1 MATQQVNAAKL
12 KSTGVNLTNLAA
24 KMKSE
29 MNKLDENIQKVSSVW
44 SGEAS
49 ASYLK
54 RYQADKANLA
64 QLTQILQQ
72 MGAALG
78 EFSNSYTQA
87 DNKAMDLVHI
97 HELADRDYT
106 KTSDGQKQ
114 RVMLA
119 RALCQQPDII
129 VLDEPTSFL
138 DIRYKLEFLSIIQNF
153 SLGFVVIML

>member
-1 MATQQVNAAKL
+1 MASQQVNAAKL

-78 EFSNSYTQA
+78 EFSNSMLEQ
-87 DNKAMDLVHI
+87 MVRILSLIHI
-97 HELADRDYT
+97 
-106 KTSDGQKQ
+106 
-114 RVMLA
+114 
-119 RALCQQPDII
+119 
-129 VLDEPTSFL
+129 
-138 DIRYKLEFLSIIQNF
+138 
-153 SLGFVVIML
+153 

>member
-72 MGAALG
+72 ITRPWIWYINIWVNREVSVNGRRK
-78 EFSNSYTQA
+78 Y
-87 DNKAMDLVHI
+87 
-97 HELADRDYT
+97 
-106 KTSDGQKQ
+106 
-114 RVMLA
+114 
-119 RALCQQPDII
+119 
-129 VLDEPTSFL
+129 
-138 DIRYKLEFLSIIQNF
+138 
-153 SLGFVVIML
+153 

>member
-64 QLTQILQQ
+64 QLTQI
-72 MGAALG
+72 
-78 EFSNSYTQA
+78 
-87 DNKAMDLVHI
+87 
-97 HELADRDYT
+97 
-106 KTSDGQKQ
+106 
-114 RVMLA
+114 
-119 RALCQQPDII
+119 
-129 VLDEPTSFL
+129 
-138 DIRYKLEFLSIIQNF
+138 
-153 SLGFVVIML
+153 

>member
-49 ASYLK
+49 ASGYLK

-87 DNKAMDLVHI
+87 DNKAMDLVHK
-97 HELADRDYT
+97 Y
-106 KTSDGQKQ
+106 
-114 RVMLA
+114 
-119 RALCQQPDII
+119 
-129 VLDEPTSFL
+129 
-138 DIRYKLEFLSIIQNF
+138 
-153 SLGFVVIML
+153 LGK

>member
-29 MNKLDENIQKVSSVW
+29 MNKLDENIQKVSSVL

-87 DNKAMDLVHI
+87 DNKAMDLVHK
-97 HELADRDYT
+97 Y
-106 KTSDGQKQ
+106 
-114 RVMLA
+114 
-119 RALCQQPDII
+119 
-129 VLDEPTSFL
+129 
-138 DIRYKLEFLSIIQNF
+138 
-153 SLGFVVIML
+153 LGK

>member
-1 MATQQVNAAKL
+1 MASQQVNAAKL

-44 SGEAS
+44 RGEAS

-87 DNKAMDLVHI
+87 DNKAMDIVHK
-97 HELADRDYT
+97 Y
-106 KTSDGQKQ
+106 
-114 RVMLA
+114 
-119 RALCQQPDII
+119 
-129 VLDEPTSFL
+129 
-138 DIRYKLEFLSIIQNF
+138 
-153 SLGFVVIML
+153 LGK

>member
-64 QLTQILQQ
+64 HLTADGSSSRRIFQQLHP
-72 MGAALG
+72 G
-78 EFSNSYTQA
+78 
-87 DNKAMDLVHI
+87 
-97 HELADRDYT
+97 R
-106 KTSDGQKQ
+106 
-114 RVMLA
+114 
-119 RALCQQPDII
+119 
-129 VLDEPTSFL
+129 
-138 DIRYKLEFLSIIQNF
+138 
-153 SLGFVVIML
+153 

>member
-1 MATQQVNAAKL
+1 MASQQVNAAKL
-12 KSTGVNLTNLAA
+12 KSTGANLTNLAA

-44 SGEAS
+44 RGEAS

-87 DNKAMDLVHI
+87 DNKAMDLVHK
-97 HELADRDYT
+97 Y
-106 KTSDGQKQ
+106 
-114 RVMLA
+114 
-119 RALCQQPDII
+119 
-129 VLDEPTSFL
+129 
-138 DIRYKLEFLSIIQNF
+138 
-153 SLGFVVIML
+153 LGK

>member
-1 MATQQVNAAKL
+1 MASQQVNAAKL

-29 MNKLDENIQKVSSVW
+29 MNKLDEHIQKVSYVW
-44 SGEAS
+44 SGDAS

-54 RYQADKANLA
+54 CYQADKANLA

-87 DNKAMDLVHI
+87 DNKAMDLVHK
-97 HELADRDYT
+97 Y
-106 KTSDGQKQ
+106 
-114 RVMLA
+114 
-119 RALCQQPDII
+119 
-129 VLDEPTSFL
+129 
-138 DIRYKLEFLSIIQNF
+138 
-153 SLGFVVIML
+153 LGK

>member
-29 MNKLDENIQKVSSVW
+29 MNKLDENIQTVSSVG

-87 DNKAMDLVHI
+87 DNKAMDLVHK
-97 HELADRDYT
+97 Y
-106 KTSDGQKQ
+106 
-114 RVMLA
+114 
-119 RALCQQPDII
+119 
-129 VLDEPTSFL
+129 
-138 DIRYKLEFLSIIQNF
+138 
-153 SLGFVVIML
+153 LGK

>member
-44 SGEAS
+44 SGEGS

-87 DNKAMDLVHI
+87 DNKAMDLVHK
-97 HELADRDYT
+97 Y
-106 KTSDGQKQ
+106 
-114 RVMLA
+114 
-119 RALCQQPDII
+119 
-129 VLDEPTSFL
+129 
-138 DIRYKLEFLSIIQNF
+138 
-153 SLGFVVIML
+153 LGK

>member
-49 ASYLK
+49 ASYLN

-87 DNKAMDLVHI
+87 DNKAMDLVHK
-97 HELADRDYT
+97 Y
-106 KTSDGQKQ
+106 
-114 RVMLA
+114 
-119 RALCQQPDII
+119 
-129 VLDEPTSFL
+129 
-138 DIRYKLEFLSIIQNF
+138 
-153 SLGFVVIML
+153 LGK

>member
-64 QLTQILQQ
+64 QLTQIHGLVIC
-72 MGAALG
+72 LG
-78 EFSNSYTQA
+78 VTVGKFSESCSH
-87 DNKAMDLVHI
+87 L
-97 HELADRDYT
+97 L
-106 KTSDGQKQ
+106 
-114 RVMLA
+114 
-119 RALCQQPDII
+119 
-129 VLDEPTSFL
+129 
-138 DIRYKLEFLSIIQNF
+138 
-153 SLGFVVIML
+153 

>member
-44 SGEAS
+44 IGEAS

-87 DNKAMDLVHI
+87 DNKAMDLVHK
-97 HELADRDYT
+97 Y
-106 KTSDGQKQ
+106 
-114 RVMLA
+114 
-119 RALCQQPDII
+119 
-129 VLDEPTSFL
+129 
-138 DIRYKLEFLSIIQNF
+138 
-153 SLGFVVIML
+153 LGK

>member
-1 MATQQVNAAKL
+1 MASQQVNAAKL
-12 KSTGVNLTNLAA
+12 KSTGTNLTNLAA

-44 SGEAS
+44 NGEES

-64 QLTQILQQ
+64 QLTQVLQQ

-87 DNKAMDLVHI
+87 DNKAMDLVHK
-97 HELADRDYT
+97 Y
-106 KTSDGQKQ
+106 
-114 RVMLA
+114 
-119 RALCQQPDII
+119 
-129 VLDEPTSFL
+129 
-138 DIRYKLEFLSIIQNF
+138 LSK
-153 SLGFVVIML
+153 

>member
-1 MATQQVNAAKL
+1 MASQQVNAAKL

-64 QLTQILQQ
+64 DPDLTADGSSTWRIFQQLYA
-72 MGAALG
+72 G
-78 EFSNSYTQA
+78 
-87 DNKAMDLVHI
+87 
-97 HELADRDYT
+97 R
-106 KTSDGQKQ
+106 
-114 RVMLA
+114 
-119 RALCQQPDII
+119 
-129 VLDEPTSFL
+129 
-138 DIRYKLEFLSIIQNF
+138 
-153 SLGFVVIML
+153 

>member
-44 SGEAS
+44 SREAS

-87 DNKAMDLVHI
+87 DNKAMDLVHK
-97 HELADRDYT
+97 Y
-106 KTSDGQKQ
+106 
-114 RVMLA
+114 
-119 RALCQQPDII
+119 
-129 VLDEPTSFL
+129 
-138 DIRYKLEFLSIIQNF
+138 
-153 SLGFVVIML
+153 LGK

>member
-1 MATQQVNAAKL
+1 MPFLLAEILNFQG
-12 KSTGVNLTNLAA
+12 STHHIGVG
-24 KMKSE
+24 SFS
-29 MNKLDENIQKVSSVW
+29 KLDENIQKVSSVW

-87 DNKAMDLVHI
+87 DNKAMDLVHK
-97 HELADRDYT
+97 Y
-106 KTSDGQKQ
+106 
-114 RVMLA
+114 
-119 RALCQQPDII
+119 
-129 VLDEPTSFL
+129 
-138 DIRYKLEFLSIIQNF
+138 
-153 SLGFVVIML
+153 LGK

>member
-1 MATQQVNAAKL
+1 MASQQVNAAKL

-72 MGAALG
+72 MGPALG

-87 DNKAMDLVHI
+87 DNKLWI
-97 HELADRDYT
+97 LYT
-106 KTSDGQKQ
+106 NIWANREVSINGRCKHQSGSQT
-114 RVMLA
+114 
-119 RALCQQPDII
+119 I
-129 VLDEPTSFL
+129 E
-138 DIRYKLEFLSIIQNF
+138 KLFQ
-153 SLGFVVIML
+153 

>member
-49 ASYLK
+49 ASYL
-54 RYQADKANLA
+54 YQADKANLA

-78 EFSNSYTQA
+78 EFSNSNTQA
-87 DNKAMDLVHI
+87 DNKAMDLVHK
-97 HELADRDYT
+97 Y
-106 KTSDGQKQ
+106 
-114 RVMLA
+114 
-119 RALCQQPDII
+119 
-129 VLDEPTSFL
+129 
-138 DIRYKLEFLSIIQNF
+138 
-153 SLGFVVIML
+153 LGK

>member
-1 MATQQVNAAKL
+1 MASQQVNAAKL

-29 MNKLDENIQKVSSVW
+29 MNIQKVFSVW

-87 DNKAMDLVHI
+87 DNKAMDIVHK
-97 HELADRDYT
+97 Y
-106 KTSDGQKQ
+106 
-114 RVMLA
+114 
-119 RALCQQPDII
+119 
-129 VLDEPTSFL
+129 
-138 DIRYKLEFLSIIQNF
+138 
-153 SLGFVVIML
+153 LGK

>member
-1 MATQQVNAAKL
+1 MASQQVNAAKL

-29 MNKLDENIQKVSSVW
+29 MNKLDENIKKVYSVW

-49 ASYLK
+49 ASYRK

-87 DNKAMDLVHI
+87 DNKAMDLVHK
-97 HELADRDYT
+97 Y
-106 KTSDGQKQ
+106 
-114 RVMLA
+114 
-119 RALCQQPDII
+119 
-129 VLDEPTSFL
+129 
-138 DIRYKLEFLSIIQNF
+138 
-153 SLGFVVIML
+153 LGK

>member
-54 RYQADKANLA
+54 RYQADKAESGPADPDLTA
-64 QLTQILQQ
+64 DGSSSRRIFQQLHP
-72 MGAALG
+72 G
-78 EFSNSYTQA
+78 
-87 DNKAMDLVHI
+87 
-97 HELADRDYT
+97 R
-106 KTSDGQKQ
+106 
-114 RVMLA
+114 
-119 RALCQQPDII
+119 
-129 VLDEPTSFL
+129 
-138 DIRYKLEFLSIIQNF
+138 
-153 SLGFVVIML
+153 